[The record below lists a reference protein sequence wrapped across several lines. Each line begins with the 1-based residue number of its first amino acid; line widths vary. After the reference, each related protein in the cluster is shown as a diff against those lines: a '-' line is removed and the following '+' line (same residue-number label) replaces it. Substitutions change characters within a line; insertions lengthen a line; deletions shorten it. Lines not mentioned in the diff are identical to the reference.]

1 MKAGI
6 ISIIALLVVIL
17 ISCQSQDELEFKR
30 YYTTG
35 KVVYQS
41 KCQNCHGDNGQGL
54 SALIPPLT
62 DSVYL
67 QANKH
72 ELPCIIKHGLN
83 KPITVHG
90 KAFLGQMPATDLAPV
105 EMAEVITYITNS
117 FGNKMGV
124 TTTQMAEDDLNEC
137 E

>member
-6 ISIIALLVVIL
+6 IGIIALLTVIL

-41 KCQNCHGDNGQGL
+41 KCQNCHGDNGEGL
-54 SALIPPLT
+54 SALMPPLT

-83 KPITVHG
+83 KPIEING
-90 KAFLGQMPATDLAPV
+90 KTFYGEMPAIDLPPV

>member
-6 ISIIALLVVIL
+6 IGILSLLVIVL

-35 KVVYQS
+35 KVIYQS
-41 KCQNCHGDNGQGL
+41 KCQNCHGDNGEGL

-67 QANKH
+67 QATRH
-72 ELPCIIKHGLN
+72 QLPCIIKYGYN
-83 KPITVHG
+83 KPIKVNG
-90 KAFLGQMPATDLAPV
+90 KAFFGQMPATDLAPV
-105 EMAEVITYITNS
+105 ELAEVITYITNS

-124 TTTQMAEDDLNEC
+124 TTTLMVESDLKGC
-137 E
+137 R

>member
-1 MKAGI
+1 MKTGI
-6 ISIIALLVVIL
+6 ISIIGLLVVIL
-17 ISCQSQDELEFKR
+17 AACQSQDELEYKR

-35 KVVYQS
+35 KVIYQS
-41 KCQNCHGDNGQGL
+41 KCQNCHGDNGEGL

-67 QANKH
+67 QANRH
-72 ELPCIIKHGLN
+72 QLPCIIKYGLN
-83 KPITVHG
+83 KPIKVGG
-90 KAFLGQMPATDLAPV
+90 KAFYGQMPATDLAPV
-105 EMAEVITYITNS
+105 ELAEVITYITNS

>member
-6 ISIIALLVVIL
+6 ISIFGLLIVVL

-41 KCQNCHGDNGQGL
+41 KCQNCHGDNGEGL
-54 SALIPPLT
+54 SALMPPLT

-83 KPITVHG
+83 KPILING
-90 KAFLGQMPATDLAPV
+90 KAFYSQMPAIDLPPV

>member
-6 ISIIALLVVIL
+6 ISILSLLVIVL

-41 KCQNCHGDNGQGL
+41 KCQNCHGDNGEGL

-67 QANKH
+67 QANRH
-72 ELPCIIKHGLN
+72 QLPCIIKYGLN
-83 KPITVHG
+83 KPIQVHG
-90 KAFLGQMPATDLAPV
+90 KGYLGQMPATDLAPV
-105 EMAEVITYITNS
+105 ELAEVITYITNS

-124 TTTQMAEDDLNEC
+124 TTTLMAEEDLKGC
-137 E
+137 K

>member
-1 MKAGI
+1 MRAGI
-6 ISIIALLVVIL
+6 IGIIALLTVIL

-41 KCQNCHGDNGQGL
+41 KCQNCHGDNGEGL
-54 SALIPPLT
+54 SALMPPLT

-83 KPITVHG
+83 KPILING
-90 KAFLGQMPATDLAPV
+90 KAFYSQMPAIDLPPV

-124 TTTQMAEDDLNEC
+124 TTTQMAQDDLKGC

>member
-6 ISIIALLVVIL
+6 ISIIGLLTVIL
-17 ISCQSQDELEFKR
+17 ISCQSHDELEFKR

-41 KCQNCHGDNGQGL
+41 KCQNCHGDNGEGL
-54 SALIPPLT
+54 SALMPPLT

-83 KPITVHG
+83 KPIEING
-90 KAFLGQMPATDLAPV
+90 KAFYGEMPAIDLPPV

>member
-1 MKAGI
+1 MKAGV
-6 ISIIALLVVIL
+6 ISIICLLVMVL

-35 KVVYQS
+35 KVIYQS
-41 KCQNCHGDNGQGL
+41 KCQNCHGDNGEGL

-67 QANKH
+67 QTNRH
-72 ELPCIIKHGLN
+72 QLPCIIKYGLN
-83 KPITVHG
+83 KPIQVHG
-90 KAFLGQMPATDLAPV
+90 KGFYSQMPATDLAPV
-105 EMAEVITYITNS
+105 ELAEVITYITNS

>member
-6 ISIIALLVVIL
+6 ISIIVLLVVIL
-17 ISCQSQDELEFKR
+17 ISCQSQDELDFKR

-41 KCQNCHGDNGQGL
+41 KCQNCHGDNGEGL
-54 SALIPPLT
+54 SALMPPLT

-83 KPITVHG
+83 KPISING
-90 KAFLGQMPATDLAPV
+90 KNFYGEMPAIDLPPV